1 MAARQVLF
9 LNCNFL
15 PACRESEG
23 RHRKPMISNV
33 FQFCDTYFP
42 FLNGRFYDQGSIDFD
57 PDPDNLIDS
66 SDQFVMVRTETKLE
80 DIMMSRIIH
89 GIVALGAL
97 LAAVAVFARLPVAS
111 PIFEIIVLGALAVLL
126 VTVEWPRWHH
136 ARWPNKL
143 GEL

>member
-1 MAARQVLF
+1 
-9 LNCNFL
+9 
-15 PACRESEG
+15 
-23 RHRKPMISNV
+23 
-33 FQFCDTYFP
+33 
-42 FLNGRFYDQGSIDFD
+42 
-57 PDPDNLIDS
+57 
-66 SDQFVMVRTETKLE
+66 
-80 DIMMSRIIH
+80 MMSRIIH